1 MNQNQQEK
9 LLNSEEV
16 NQALADKKLLERVL
30 NKHYS
35 DFDYR
40 VSLQKQKQGLCFV
53 IHTNSEKIKSSL
65 PSEKNGVPVIFQ
77 PYYGVEF

>member
-1 MNQNQQEK
+1 MNQNKKEQS
-9 LLNSEEV
+9 LSAEEF

-35 DFDYR
+35 DFNYR
-40 VSLQKQKQGLCFV
+40 ISLQKQDEGLCF
-53 IHTNSEKIKSSL
+53 IIRTNSEKIKSAL
-65 PSEKNGVPVIFQ
+65 PSEKNGIPVVFQ